1 MKSYIL
7 CRRCNNNDN
16 RKNKK
21 KKITKNYNKYSYN
34 ISCILLVIVVVFIF
48 VRVFFAYCTLTSSAR
63 FCFLMSCNHLLAAL
77 AAPIFFPHTVNL
89 IVHTL
94 TLQKFTT
101 ALQV

>member
-7 CRRCNNNDN
+7 CSRCNNNDN
-16 RKNKK
+16 RNNK
-21 KKITKNYNKYSYN
+21 KNYNKYSYK

-77 AAPIFFPHTVNL
+77 AAPIFFAHTVNL

-94 TLQKFTT
+94 PLQKFTT